1 MKYSSTRGLQQNLS
15 YNEVL
20 LQGLARDGGLFVP
33 NELPVFTNDEL
44 KKMSNLEY
52 TELAAFIINQFSSK
66 CINYNDLLEIC
77 KKTYKNF
84 NGKDIAPLKDIGS
97 KNYIL
102 ELFHGP
108 TWAFKD
114 YAMQFLANDF
124 ERILS
129 NNKQNSLILGATSG
143 DTGSAALKAF
153 AGKDNLDIFI
163 LFPKSR
169 VSPIQEA
176 QMTSIINEGAYA
188 VQVDG
193 DFDDC
198 QQIVKDLFE
207 DMSFKER
214 VNLSAVN
221 SINWVRVVPQIV
233 YYFYSAF
240 KCGSPQRPVSFSVPT
255 GNFGN
260 IYAGWC
266 ALKMGLPIHK
276 LICASNKNNILTR
289 FFDSGIME
297 RKKVL
302 PSLSPSMD
310 IQVSS
315 NFERLL
321 FELLDRDVLEV
332 KNNLELFKSKG
343 KYDVPLQKLQK
354 LKETFLAY
362 FVDDNQ
368 ILNEIDRVYKMK
380 ELIIDPHTACGTFAA
395 NTVREKN
402 QIEKD
407 IPIISLACAHPCKFP
422 EAVFKAI
429 NIKPMLPEG
438 SQDLLEKDK
447 RSLHSVASIESI
459 KNLILSNR
467 RFN

>member
-97 KNYIL
+97 NNYIL

-240 KCGSPQRPVSFSVPT
+240 KFGSPQRPVSFSVPT

-266 ALKMGLPIHK
+266 ALKMGLPIHLS
-276 LICASNKNNILTR
+276 LIHI
-289 FFDSGIME
+289 
-297 RKKVL
+297 
-302 PSLSPSMD
+302 
-310 IQVSS
+310 
-315 NFERLL
+315 
-321 FELLDRDVLEV
+321 
-332 KNNLELFKSKG
+332 
-343 KYDVPLQKLQK
+343 
-354 LKETFLAY
+354 
-362 FVDDNQ
+362 
-368 ILNEIDRVYKMK
+368 
-380 ELIIDPHTACGTFAA
+380 
-395 NTVREKN
+395 
-402 QIEKD
+402 
-407 IPIISLACAHPCKFP
+407 
-422 EAVFKAI
+422 
-429 NIKPMLPEG
+429 
-438 SQDLLEKDK
+438 
-447 RSLHSVASIESI
+447 
-459 KNLILSNR
+459 
-467 RFN
+467 

>member
-1 MKYSSTRGLQQNLS
+1 MKYSSTRGLQKNLS
-15 YNEVL
+15 YNDVL

-207 DMSFKER
+207 DRSFKER

-240 KCGSPQRPVSFSVPT
+240 KLGSPQRPVSFL
-255 GNFGN
+255 FR
-260 IYAGWC
+260 
-266 ALKMGLPIHK
+266 LE
-276 LICASNKNNILTR
+276 IL
-289 FFDSGIME
+289 
-297 RKKVL
+297 
-302 PSLSPSMD
+302 
-310 IQVSS
+310 
-315 NFERLL
+315 
-321 FELLDRDVLEV
+321 
-332 KNNLELFKSKG
+332 
-343 KYDVPLQKLQK
+343 
-354 LKETFLAY
+354 
-362 FVDDNQ
+362 
-368 ILNEIDRVYKMK
+368 EIFTQD
-380 ELIIDPHTACGTFAA
+380 G
-395 NTVREKN
+395 VR
-402 QIEKD
+402 
-407 IPIISLACAHPCKFP
+407 
-422 EAVFKAI
+422 
-429 NIKPMLPEG
+429 
-438 SQDLLEKDK
+438 
-447 RSLHSVASIESI
+447 
-459 KNLILSNR
+459 
-467 RFN
+467 

>member
-52 TELAAFIINQFSSK
+52 TELAAIIINQFSSK
-66 CINYNDLLEIC
+66 SINYNDLLETC
-77 KKTYKNF
+77 KKTYNNF
-84 NGKDIAPLKDIGS
+84 NGNDIAPLKDIGS
-97 KNYIL
+97 NNYIL

-176 QMTSIINEGAYA
+176 QMTSVINEGAYA

-240 KCGSPQRPVSFSVPT
+240 KLGSPQRPVSFSVPT

-332 KNNLELFKSKG
+332 KNNLELFKTKG
-343 KYDVPLQKLQK
+343 KYDVPLQKLEK
-354 LKETFLAY
+354 LKETFWH
-362 FVDDNQ
+362 
-368 ILNEIDRVYKMK
+368 IL
-380 ELIIDPHTACGTFAA
+380 
-395 NTVREKN
+395 
-402 QIEKD
+402 
-407 IPIISLACAHPCKFP
+407 
-422 EAVFKAI
+422 
-429 NIKPMLPEG
+429 
-438 SQDLLEKDK
+438 
-447 RSLHSVASIESI
+447 
-459 KNLILSNR
+459 
-467 RFN
+467 

>member
-20 LQGLARDGGLFVP
+20 LQGLARDGGLFIP

-97 KNYIL
+97 NNYIL

-207 DMSFKER
+207 DRSFKER

-240 KCGSPQRPVSFSVPT
+240 KFGSPQRPVSFSVPT

-266 ALKMGLPIHK
+266 ALKMGLPIQK

-297 RKKVL
+297 RKKVM

-321 FELLDRDVLEV
+321 FELLDRNVLEV

-343 KYDVPLQKLQK
+343 KYDVPLQKLEK

-402 QIEKD
+402 QIEKE

-447 RSLHSVASIESI
+447 RFLNSVASIESI

-467 RFN
+467 RLN